1 MNRHT
6 DIDAL
11 TNNEVMDLIAQMV
24 DLAADTQDGKLTT
37 QALDI
42 SEKLIQRETLT
53 GEKRVLLHYFRAN
66 AYENRLAHASQSQ
79 AWGWDIPHLRDV
91 LLELRRAVGH
101 SDWPYLDQFRQCQI
115 YTNLG
120 TKLNS
125 IGRPVEALSAWNRAL
140 SLNPKFAM
148 ALANR
153 GHGLQ
158 HYGQALYDDGHFGL
172 FLLGAHD
179 SLSAASAEDAVF
191 DSLENCYLKPNF
203 AAVAGEI
210 ANDIDLTTARK
221 ILYQEFGLGKSRA
234 ERAYR
239 SWCLDNRLFLNPLND
254 LATFSIAAR
263 DILHLPSLT
272 VGLEESG
279 PEPPAA
285 YGFYNQMKQEF
296 VSARWLYY
304 EGITGTTAHF
314 SDNDTHLYDTLNIP
328 SYSLDT
334 EKTKIAFR
342 MAYSLFDKIAF
353 FINDY
358 FKVGLPECHVS
369 FRSVWYQRNSNPKSL
384 SDIFQDRQNW
394 PLRGLFWLSR
404 DLYEPEFQETSEPD
418 AEGLAHLRNH
428 LEHKYCQVHEDLGIS
443 YSQFATSRKDS
454 PLGVRIGRDMLE
466 SKGLYIL
473 KLARSALIYLSLAV
487 HQEEADRNPVGKD
500 GLIGLMPLSVCKD
513 RGRY

>member
-191 DSLENCYLKPNF
+191 DSLENCYLKP
-203 AAVAGEI
+203 
-210 ANDIDLTTARK
+210 L
-221 ILYQEFGLGKSRA
+221 LSQE
-234 ERAYR
+234 
-239 SWCLDNRLFLNPLND
+239 SWP
-254 LATFSIAAR
+254 
-263 DILHLPSLT
+263 
-272 VGLEESG
+272 
-279 PEPPAA
+279 
-285 YGFYNQMKQEF
+285 
-296 VSARWLYY
+296 
-304 EGITGTTAHF
+304 
-314 SDNDTHLYDTLNIP
+314 
-328 SYSLDT
+328 
-334 EKTKIAFR
+334 
-342 MAYSLFDKIAF
+342 
-353 FINDY
+353 
-358 FKVGLPECHVS
+358 
-369 FRSVWYQRNSNPKSL
+369 
-384 SDIFQDRQNW
+384 
-394 PLRGLFWLSR
+394 
-404 DLYEPEFQETSEPD
+404 
-418 AEGLAHLRNH
+418 
-428 LEHKYCQVHEDLGIS
+428 
-443 YSQFATSRKDS
+443 
-454 PLGVRIGRDMLE
+454 
-466 SKGLYIL
+466 
-473 KLARSALIYLSLAV
+473 
-487 HQEEADRNPVGKD
+487 D
-500 GLIGLMPLSVCKD
+500 GL
-513 RGRY
+513 